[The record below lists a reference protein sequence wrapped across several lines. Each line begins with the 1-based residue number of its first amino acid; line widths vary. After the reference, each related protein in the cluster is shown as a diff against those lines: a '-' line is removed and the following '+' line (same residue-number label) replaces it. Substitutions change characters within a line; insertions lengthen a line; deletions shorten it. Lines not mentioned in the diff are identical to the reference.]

1 MTGQG
6 NGTGRDVFRE
16 LWQRW
21 TEVVRQFALRRRS
34 RRWLSEREYHALR
47 QSLLE
52 ACRSLAGTADGE
64 ARALYERLESV
75 AEPWLTLYALE
86 RAEREVLFDLFQ
98 GCRQVGR
105 ELGGRT
111 WSSLVRA
118 WAVPGLALVGSVASV
133 ILLGRTGRRVLGLLW
148 EQVQD
153 GARILCWALTRPSE
167 TAWWLAGFVLVTL
180 LVGWLVLRVPRSD

>member
-105 ELGGRT
+105 ELGGHLEFPGPRLGR
-111 WSSLVRA
+111 SRA
-118 WAVPGLALVGSVASV
+118 GTGGVCRQCDPAGPDRSQGVGSSV
-133 ILLGRTGRRVLGLLW
+133 GAGAGWGSNPLLGPDAAERNCLVVGRLRPR
-148 EQVQD
+148 D
-153 GARILCWALTRPSE
+153 PARR
-167 TAWWLAGFVLVTL
+167 LAGIPCPPF
-180 LVGWLVLRVPRSD
+180 